1 MPVRNRTTS
10 AINSSLVQLRI
21 SSSIAMITPL
31 RRYRFW
37 HSSQRAQTI
46 GLGGTNVCF
55 VPFSVH
61 VHYSFDTMSVSFATV
76 FMLRAV
82 PDLAAGIFSSNGPSR
97 CRNGHYLAHT
107 GCTARPL
114 RRSRA

>member
-10 AINSSLVQLRI
+10 AINSSLFQLRI

-31 RRYRFW
+31 RRHRFW
-37 HSSQRAQTI
+37 AFIAEDTNHRI
-46 GLGGTNVCF
+46 ERPNVCF

-61 VHYSFDTMSVSFATV
+61 AHYSFDTMSASFATV

-82 PDLAAGIFSSNGPSR
+82 PDLAAGIFSFE
-97 CRNGHYLAHT
+97 
-107 GCTARPL
+107 RPIPL
-114 RRSRA
+114 P

>member
-31 RRYRFW
+31 RRDRFW
-37 HSSQRAQTI
+37 AI

-61 VHYSFDTMSVSFATV
+61 AHYSFDTMSVSFDTV

-82 PDLAAGIFSSNGPSR
+82 PDLAAGIFSFEWPI
-97 CRNGHYLAHT
+97 
-107 GCTARPL
+107 PL
-114 RRSRA
+114 P